1 MKYVTVTCVKTAG
14 RGATGM
20 CKGLVLSALRGG
32 FAFLVRFLFGEPCF
46 FFVVNCVTVLSAC
59 LLLCVVETGVIV
71 NCIFIVWTIWAALK
85 A

>member
-1 MKYVTVTCVKTAG
+1 M
-14 RGATGM
+14 
-20 CKGLVLSALRGG
+20 
-32 FAFLVRFLFGEPCF
+32 F
-46 FFVVNCVTVLSAC
+46 FVVVVNCVTVHAAC

>member
-32 FAFLVRFLFGEPCF
+32 FAFLVRFLFG
-46 FFVVNCVTVLSAC
+46 VVNCVTVHAAC